1 MSSSERIGEMD
12 KITLSTLGT
21 YKEIE
26 YLKKTLGPVLV
37 SALAEVCVK
46 RPTDP
51 IEYLGHWLLR
61 WRYNEELKRRDMENA
76 LEVIRQRQA
85 AKCERETNMPLCRL
99 PLDPYGQGVLP
110 NYPFLPPGYGGP
122 VCDSDLQGLLPKEEE
137 EEEVDEVEV
146 SSYEMPGEDYGFVP
160 GQNPGEDGYY
170 GYADPGQPQPVYDY
184 NNQYPY
190 QEPDNNN
197 YYPDGY
203 QPDMNAPVDP
213 NQAYAPPPPT
223 NEEIPPPPTS

>member
-1 MSSSERIGEMD
+1 MD

-46 RPTDP
+46 RPADP

-85 AKCERETNMPLCRL
+85 AKCEREMNMPVCRL
-99 PLDPYGQGVLP
+99 PLDPYGQGVIP

-122 VCDSDLQGLLPKEEE
+122 VCDSDLEALLPKEDE

-146 SSYEMPGEDYGFVP
+146 SNYEMPGEDFSFAP
-160 GQNPGEDGYY
+160 GLTPGEDGYF
-170 GYADPGQPQPVYDY
+170 GYADQQQPLYDY
-184 NNQYPY
+184 NNLDPGTYP
-190 QEPDNNN
+190 QDNNANN
-197 YYPDGY
+197 YYPDQY
-203 QPDMNAPVDP
+203 QPDMSAPMDP
-213 NQAYAPPPPT
+213 AQEMYAPPPNT
-223 NEEIPPPPTS
+223 NVEYQPPPPNN